1 MYQWSTYYS
10 IFLYLSS
17 ILSYYRYFTSKPATP
32 HQYAIIIHMT
42 KISLDLEALKAE
54 RAALGDFL
62 ARPDA
67 YGSPDFTS
75 KNKRFSEL
83 ETLIAKGDERATLEQ
98 NLRDAK
104 ELANDGGELA
114 ELAKAEITE
123 TEARLA
129 ELEEELFILLTP
141 KDPNDEKN
149 IIIEIRAGA
158 GGDEASLFAAELY
171 RMYLRWCEANG
182 YKTELISESAN
193 DSGGY
198 KEVIFMVKGDAP
210 YAKLKFEGGVHRVQR
225 VPVTESQGRVHTSTV
240 TVAVL
245 PEAEETDIEIS
256 PNDLRVDIYRSS
268 GHGGQSVNTT
278 DSAVRITHLPTGIVV
293 TNQDEKSQIKNR
305 EKAMSVLRSR
315 LLQMKIDEENAKLS
329 AERRSLVGTGDRSE
343 KIRTY
348 NFPQDRIT
356 DHRIHYSRSNIPAA
370 MNGDIDDLIEQLQR
384 YERELK
390 AQNTE
395 N

>member
-1 MYQWSTYYS
+1 
-10 IFLYLSS
+10 
-17 ILSYYRYFTSKPATP
+17 
-32 HQYAIIIHMT
+32 MT
-42 KISLDLEALKAE
+42 RISLDIPALQAE
-54 RAALGDFL
+54 HTELGDFL

-67 YGSPDFTS
+67 YSAPDFTA
-75 KNKRFSEL
+75 KNKRFAEL
-83 ETLIAKGDERATLEQ
+83 ETLIAKANERDQLEKNLAEARELSAGGD
-98 NLRDAK
+98 
-104 ELANDGGELA
+104 ELA
-114 ELAKAEITE
+114 ELAKTEVAEV
-123 TEARLA
+123 EARLA
-129 ELEEELFILLTP
+129 DLEEELFVLLTP

-149 IIIEIRAGA
+149 IIMEIRAGA

-171 RMYLRWCEANG
+171 RMYLRWCETNG
-182 YKTELISESAN
+182 YKTELMSESAN

-198 KEVIFMVKGDAP
+198 KEVIFMIKGDAP

-225 VPVTESQGRVHTSTV
+225 IPVTESQGRVHTSTV

-245 PEAEETDIEIS
+245 PEAEETDIEIN

-278 DSAVRITHLPTGIVV
+278 DSAVRITHLPTGLVV

-315 LLQMKIDEENAKLS
+315 LLQMKIDEENAKLT
-329 AERRSLVGTGDRSE
+329 AERRALVGTGDRSE

-370 MNGDIDDLIEQLQR
+370 MNGDINDLVENLQKF
-384 YERELK
+384 ERELK
-390 AQNTE
+390 AQNTKVA
-395 N
+395 

>member
-1 MYQWSTYYS
+1 M
-10 IFLYLSS
+10 
-17 ILSYYRYFTSKPATP
+17 A
-32 HQYAIIIHMT
+32 
-42 KISLDLEALKAE
+42 KISLDMDSLKNE
-54 RAALGDFL
+54 RADLSNFL
-62 ARPDA
+62 AQPDA
-67 YGSPDFTS
+67 YSSPDFTV

-83 ETLIAKGDERATLEQ
+83 ETLISKGEERENLEK
-98 NLRDAK
+98 NLVEAK
-104 ELANDGGELA
+104 ELANEGGELA
-114 ELAKAEITE
+114 ALAKLEITE
-123 TEARLA
+123 TEARLT

-149 IIIEIRAGA
+149 IIMEIRAGA

-171 RMYLRWCEANG
+171 RMYLRWCESNG
-182 YKTELISESAN
+182 YKIELISESAN

-198 KEVIFMVKGDAP
+198 KEVIFMIKGDAP
-210 YAKLKFEGGVHRVQR
+210 YSKLKFEGGVHRVQR

-245 PEAEETDIEIS
+245 PEAEEADIEIN

-278 DSAVRITHLPTGIVV
+278 DSAVRITHLPTGMIV

-356 DHRIHYSRSNIPAA
+356 DHRIHYNRSDIPAA
-370 MNGDIDDLIEQLQR
+370 MNGDIDDLIENLQR

-390 AQNTE
+390 AQNAS

>member
-1 MYQWSTYYS
+1 M
-10 IFLYLSS
+10 
-17 ILSYYRYFTSKPATP
+17 A
-32 HQYAIIIHMT
+32 
-42 KISLDLEALKAE
+42 KISLDMDSLKNE
-54 RAALGDFL
+54 RADLSNFL
-62 ARPDA
+62 AQPDA
-67 YGSPDFTS
+67 YSSPDFTV

-83 ETLIAKGDERATLEQ
+83 ETLISKGEERENLEK
-98 NLRDAK
+98 NLVEAK
-104 ELANDGGELA
+104 ELANEGGELA
-114 ELAKAEITE
+114 ALAKLEITE
-123 TEARLA
+123 TEARLT

-149 IIIEIRAGA
+149 IIMEIRAGA
-158 GGDEASLFAAELY
+158 GGDEASLFATELY
-171 RMYLRWCEANG
+171 RMYLRWCESNG
-182 YKTELISESAN
+182 YKVELISESAN

-198 KEVIFMVKGDAP
+198 KEVIFMIKGDAP
-210 YAKLKFEGGVHRVQR
+210 YSKLKFEGGVHRVQR
-225 VPVTESQGRVHTSTV
+225 IPVTESQGRVHTSTV

-245 PEAEETDIEIS
+245 PEAEEADIEIN

-278 DSAVRITHLPTGIVV
+278 DSAVRITHLPTGMIV

-370 MNGDIDDLIEQLQR
+370 MNGDIDDLIENLQR

-390 AQNTE
+390 AQNAS

>member
-1 MYQWSTYYS
+1 MPKLS
-10 IFLYLSS
+10 IYGVLLLCYN
-17 ILSYYRYFTSKPATP
+17 TT
-32 HQYAIIIHMT
+32 HMAQ
-42 KISLDLEALKAE
+42 IALHLDDLLAE
-54 RAALGDFL
+54 RQILADFL
-62 ARPDA
+62 AQPTA
-67 YGSPDFTS
+67 YSDPEFTT

-83 ETLIAKGDERATLEQ
+83 ETLIAKAEERQQLTKNLEEARKLATGGDEI
-98 NLRDAK
+98 
-104 ELANDGGELA
+104 A

-182 YKTELISESAN
+182 YRTELVSESAN

-245 PEAEETDIEIS
+245 PEAEEADVELDA
-256 PNDLRVDIYRSS
+256 NDLRVDVFRSG

-390 AQNTE
+390 AKTTE
-395 N
+395 A

>member
-1 MYQWSTYYS
+1 MSN
-10 IFLYLSS
+10 
-17 ILSYYRYFTSKPATP
+17 
-32 HQYAIIIHMT
+32 
-42 KISLDLEALKAE
+42 
-54 RAALGDFL
+54 FL
-62 ARPDA
+62 AQPDA
-67 YGSPDFTS
+67 YSSPDFTV

-83 ETLIAKGDERATLEQ
+83 ETLISKGEERENLEK
-98 NLRDAK
+98 NLVEAK
-104 ELANDGGELA
+104 ELANEGGELA
-114 ELAKAEITE
+114 ALAKLEITE
-123 TEARLA
+123 TEARLT

-149 IIIEIRAGA
+149 IIMEIRAGA

-171 RMYLRWCEANG
+171 RMYLRWCESNG
-182 YKTELISESAN
+182 YKVELISESAN

-198 KEVIFMVKGDAP
+198 KEVIFMIKGDAP
-210 YAKLKFEGGVHRVQR
+210 YSKLKFEGGVHRVQR

-245 PEAEETDIEIS
+245 PEAEEADIEIN

-278 DSAVRITHLPTGIVV
+278 DSAVRITHLPTGMIV

-370 MNGDIDDLIEQLQR
+370 MNGDIDDLIENLQR

-390 AQNTE
+390 AQNAG